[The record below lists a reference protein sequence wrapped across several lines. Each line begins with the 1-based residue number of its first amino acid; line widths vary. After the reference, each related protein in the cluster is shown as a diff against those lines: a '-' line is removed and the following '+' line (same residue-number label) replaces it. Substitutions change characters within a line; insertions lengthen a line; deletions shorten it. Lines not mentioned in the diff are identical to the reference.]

1 MAIREI
7 SMEVKPDGE
16 QLTFLA
22 FELADAVRELL
33 QVELNK
39 KFANQDFNDDIKALK
54 KRIMKLSAEIPGD
67 RK

>member
-1 MAIREI
+1 MGLKELP
-7 SMEVKPDGE
+7 MEVTTE
-16 QLTFLA
+16 NMQLTFLA

-33 QVELNK
+33 KVELKK

-54 KRIMKLSAEIPGD
+54 KRIMKLSAEIPAE